1 MYTGKLSRDTMGDMM
16 PDDIPH
22 TDDKTKRK
30 SHPRAKE
37 CLITSLVSVAPFV
50 CGVVLIFSGDYTEL
64 PFYFVGYGTVVV
76 ALCCIS
82 LCVAQPLGIL
92 LGIDSL
98 VQIRKDSSY
107 CGKGYAIAGITIS
120 FLQVAVIACLYWKG
134 SLGVWY
140 CYLLTI

>member
-1 MYTGKLSRDTMGDMM
+1 MYAGKLSRDTMGDMM

-22 TDDKTKRK
+22 TDDKAKRK
-30 SHPRAKE
+30 SHPGAKAS
-37 CLITSLVSVAPFV
+37 LFLSLVSVAPFV

-64 PFYFVGYGTVVV
+64 SFDFVGYGTVIVT
-76 ALCCIS
+76 LCCIS

-107 CGKGYAIAGITIS
+107 CYIKNTS
-120 FLQVAVIACLYWKG
+120 
-134 SLGVWY
+134 SLS
-140 CYLLTI
+140 L